1 MQGLG
6 SYCNCQGLGGTWEGI
21 LPVSACEA
29 IRQSKQCKGHGS
41 TEALGARVTQVARG
55 VWVCVGGGA
64 CSATREWSELLGW
77 GGEQGIGRTGATG
90 MPARRSPERG
100 DKKVA
105 SADTAPVANG
115 NAGGVTTEQM
125 LTEAVKVLPASIQG
139 AAAAAIPAIVGL
151 LGALQACMPYIA
163 QAWDLCVK
171 FYELIKPY
179 EGVQTMLFGFVLVFF
194 GGTYITTIAAWEAF
208 KMCGYD
214 KTRACIE
221 KLYAS
226 YTVAKAASDKDDLK
240 DDDGDGVPDVQQID
254 AKTLVQRKAT
264 LLLKTLDPDEVSD
277 AIAGVWGGFMGV
289 VAVLRIQF
297 AQAVTL
303 GSALGNTLN
312 DMSKETV
319 QPQLE
324 ALVDPDYKKWVAPV
338 LRYGIKSAAVTIA
351 FFIQRVMSSFHSA
364 TRGSQMMLKG
374 AKKQLTVMGKPV
386 PAILEEKNPN
396 YKFVATG
403 LAVLGFVLQLYMG
416 FGVPFP
422 LNLLLLPVTMLE
434 HFLMMFVT
442 Y

>member
-1 MQGLG
+1 M
-6 SYCNCQGLGGTWEGI
+6 
-21 LPVSACEA
+21 AC
-29 IRQSKQCKGHGS
+29 
-41 TEALGARVTQVARG
+41 L
-55 VWVCVGGGA
+55 
-64 CSATREWSELLGW
+64 ATREWAELLGW
-77 GGEQGIGRTGATG
+77 EENKGAGTRRTTR
-90 MPARRSPERG
+90 MPTRRSPERG

-115 NAGGVTTEQM
+115 NAGGATTEQM

-139 AAAAAIPAIVGL
+139 AATAAIPVIIGL

-163 QAWDLCVK
+163 QVWDLGVK
-171 FYELIKPY
+171 FYEVIQPY

-214 KTRACIE
+214 KTRACVE
-221 KLYAS
+221 KLYES
-226 YTVAKAASDKDDLK
+226 YKVAKAASDKDDLK
-240 DDDGDGVPDVQQID
+240 DDDNDGIPDVQQID

-264 LLLKTLDPDEVSD
+264 LMLKTLDPDEVSD

-319 QPQLE
+319 QPHLE
-324 ALVDPDYKKWVAPV
+324 ALVDPEYKKWVAPV
-338 LRYGIKSAAVTIA
+338 LRYGIKSVAVTIA

-374 AKKQLTVMGKPV
+374 AKKQLTAMGKPV
-386 PAILEEKNPN
+386 PGILQEKNPN
-396 YKFVATG
+396 YKFIATG